1 MSGEELERIKEKYIE
16 ERKQEAQQ
24 GVVNII
30 VHMGTCGISAGA
42 RSIFDALMRE
52 LEKVG
57 LSHIKIRT
65 TGCAG
70 LCSSEPMITIEIPG
84 QIPVRYG
91 NLDSKK
97 VIEIFYSHAL
107 AGHIKTEYAIS
118 TGLERPQSR
127 VAGE

>member
-1 MSGEELERIKEKYIE
+1 MSGEELERIKEIYIE

-42 RSIFDALMRE
+42 RGIFDALMAE
-52 LEKVG
+52 LEKVD

-70 LCSSEPMITIEIPG
+70 LCSREPMITIEIPD

-91 NLDSKK
+91 NLDVKK

>member
-1 MSGEELERIKEKYIE
+1 MSGEELERIKETYIE

-42 RSIFDALMRE
+42 RGIFDALMTE
-52 LEKVG
+52 LGKVD

-70 LCSSEPMITIEIPG
+70 LCSSEPMITIELPG

-91 NLDSKK
+91 NLDNKK